1 MKSLRTLALTAA
13 LVLGLAVAATAAT
26 APNCSKKV
34 NSFDFVVDYSGS
46 MMMQN
51 KQLKMDKVIVAKN
64 VLHRINS
71 AIPALDYN
79 GGLHTITPNGV
90 IIPQG
95 PWDRAAMSAG
105 IDKLKSGFQI
115 FGRMTGMGTGFQE
128 YEPFISSM
136 AAPAAIILVT
146 DGDNNRGA
154 NVVDV
159 VRSMYANQ
167 RDLTVHIISLADNP
181 KGEAT
186 IKELAALNP
195 NSIVVRGEELATS
208 DAAVERFVLAV
219 FCQEEDVIV
228 LRGVHFAFDSYALD
242 NKAQGILNEA
252 AVLIKANPNKRVIL
266 KGWTDYIG
274 SDAYNKVL
282 SQNRANSVK
291 NYLEKQGIPGSR
303 MTAIG
308 CGKSFKYDNHTEE
321 GRYMNR
327 RGEISFD

>member
-1 MKSLRTLALTAA
+1 MKSLRYLALAA
-13 LVLGLAVAATAAT
+13 AFVLSFAVAASAA
-26 APNCSKKV
+26 APNCSKKI

-51 KQLKMDKVIVAKN
+51 KQLKQDKVIVAKN
-64 VLHRINS
+64 VLQRINS

-115 FGRMTGMGTGFQE
+115 FGRMTGMGTGLQK

-136 AAPAAIILVT
+136 QTPSAIILVT
-146 DGDNNRGA
+146 DGDNNRGV

-159 VRSMYANQ
+159 ARQLYANQ
-167 RDLTVHIISLADNP
+167 RDLTIHIVSLADNA
-181 KGEAT
+181 KGEAI

-195 NSIVVRGEELATS
+195 DTIVVRGEELATS

-219 FCQEEDVIV
+219 FCKDEDVIV

-242 NKAQGILNEA
+242 SKAQGILDEA
-252 AVLIKANPNKRVIL
+252 ATLIKANPNKHVVL
-266 KGWTDYIG
+266 TGWTDYIG
-274 SDAYNKVL
+274 SDAYNMVL
-282 SQNRANSVK
+282 SQNRANAVK
-291 NYLEKQGIPGSR
+291 KYLEKQGIPASR

-308 CGKSFKYDNHTEE
+308 RGKSFKYDNHTEE

-327 RGEISFD
+327 RVEITFD